1 MYLVADIKCNLFF
14 FFFWKIFDLLC
25 PKKIIIK
32 KDKTTSRKDRYGPH
46 EKFYFRKREF
56 DLILKVL
63 YNFPSANKVDLKQS
77 QIYNKIEEVK
87 KRHFRNK
94 QNK

>member
-14 FFFWKIFDLLC
+14 FFGKIFDLLC

-56 DLILKVL
+56 DLILKVF
-63 YNFPSANKVDLKQS
+63 YNFPSANKVDLKA
-77 QIYNKIEEVK
+77 IPNI
-87 KRHFRNK
+87 
-94 QNK
+94 